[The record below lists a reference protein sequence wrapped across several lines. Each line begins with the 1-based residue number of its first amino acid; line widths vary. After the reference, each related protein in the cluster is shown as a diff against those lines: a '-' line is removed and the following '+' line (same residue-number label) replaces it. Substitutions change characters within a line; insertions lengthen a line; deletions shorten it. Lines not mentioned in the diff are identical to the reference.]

1 MMRKNKKRKSTKKYK
16 IVFISFLTLLI
27 LCFFYSIWRFGS
39 ESVSGET
46 NLIKSDNLL
55 EKIPEFFGEPYIILN
70 ENNPNFTA
78 EEKENVKAF
87 ELYSDLDTL
96 GRCGTAYAN
105 ICKELMPVEEREAI
119 GHIKPSGWHLIKYEG
134 IDGNYLYNR
143 CHLIGF
149 QLAGENA
156 NERNLITG
164 TRYMNVSGML
174 PFENLVADYVRR
186 TNHHVLYR
194 VTPVYHEKDLVAAGV
209 QMEAYSVEDGGA
221 GICFHVF
228 VYNCQPGIG
237 IDYATGDSWVLEK
250 DVPLQIDVDEGF
262 LEEAD
267 IQTFILNLNTKKFH
281 LSVCDS
287 VNDMKEKNK
296 KEVTCSREKVIE
308 DGYEPCQRCNP

>member
-1 MMRKNKKRKSTKKYK
+1 M
-16 IVFISFLTLLI
+16 
-27 LCFFYSIWRFGS
+27 
-39 ESVSGET
+39 
-46 NLIKSDNLL
+46 
-55 EKIPEFFGEPYIILN
+55 
-70 ENNPNFTA
+70 
-78 EEKENVKAF
+78 
-87 ELYSDLDTL
+87 
-96 GRCGTAYAN
+96 
-105 ICKELMPVEEREAI
+105 
-119 GHIKPSGWHLIKYEG
+119 
-134 IDGNYLYNR
+134 
-143 CHLIGF
+143 
-149 QLAGENA
+149 
-156 NERNLITG
+156 
-164 TRYMNVSGML
+164 
-174 PFENLVADYVRR
+174 
-186 TNHHVLYR
+186 
-194 VTPVYHEKDLVAAGV
+194 
-209 QMEAYSVEDGGA
+209 EDGGA